1 MVNGAL
7 PLGRGSVMIGQVSLL
22 LTAPRALAGWLVFF
36 ALSAAAQAATF
47 QEDFSSARIAPKPVS
62 AILFDTDAAPRRIQ
76 NPSIIEGRDGAL
88 IAAWSSKG
96 LTGDNHPSDFI
107 QASASTDRGHTWSDP
122 VIAAPASSINPTFLR
137 AANGDV
143 VLFYNRNHTT
153 LQDDTGIC
161 FRRSRD
167 NGRTWSEDTW
177 VETGYRIGIIVHNG
191 IVMKNGEWLISF
203 QNDRS
208 NQGEPFLVR
217 RTEFVSA
224 VGISKDEGK
233 SWTVHGAI
241 RIPNLVRFPNTGS
254 WAVEAAVAERKEG
267 SLLMVLRSRAGWIY
281 RSVSNDRGR
290 TWSEPAQTQFSN
302 PDSKIG
308 LYALADGNL
317 VLLWNDSRVLG
328 TRYPLIASM
337 SADGGDTWPYSL
349 TLDDDNVQLDY
360 PSIVESRGEL
370 KIVYGHN
377 LKQVRLIALREAD
390 LKQRWTAINGRESW
404 IVSDGT
410 LQVEDRGTVE
420 NASDWLRWS
429 RLLTSE
435 IGPRSNVEIDLRFD
449 GEQQPAN
456 GAVAV
461 FPFYQDEA
469 NWTGWIWQ
477 PLEGKLGF
485 EQEEHFGTAK
495 LGSYSRQLS
504 ATYFESFRPEP
515 FRWYT
520 VRIVREDSALRW
532 ELRERGNQRVLI
544 QARNPIR
551 ADGNFFALGARNVKV
566 SFDNLK
572 AFK

>member
-1 MVNGAL
+1 M
-7 PLGRGSVMIGQVSLL
+7 SW
-22 LTAPRALAGWLVFF
+22 LAWF
-36 ALSAAAQAATF
+36 ALSAAVQAAVV
-47 QEDFSSARIAPKPVS
+47 QEDFSSSRIAPKPAS
-62 AILFDTDAAPRRIQ
+62 AILFDAKSAPRRIQ

-107 QASASTDRGHTWSDP
+107 QASTSIDGGSTWSNP
-122 VIAAPASSINPTFLR
+122 VTAAPASSINPTFLR

-143 VLFYNRNHTT
+143 LLFYNRNHTT

-191 IVMKNGEWLISF
+191 IVMRNGEWLIAF

-224 VGISKDEGK
+224 VAISKDEGK
-233 SWTVHGAI
+233 SWTVHGAL

-254 WAVEAAVAERKEG
+254 WGVEAAVAERKDG
-267 SLLMVLRSRAGWIY
+267 SLLMLLRSRAGWIY
-281 RSVSNDRGR
+281 RSVSTDQGR
-290 TWSEPAQTQFSN
+290 TWSEPAPTQFSN
-302 PDSKIG
+302 PDSKIS
-308 LYALADGNL
+308 LHALADGNL

-328 TRYPLIASM
+328 TRYPLLASL
-337 SADGGDTWPYSL
+337 SNDGGATWPYSV
-349 TLDDDNVQLDY
+349 TLDDDNAQLDY
-360 PSIVESRGEL
+360 PSIVESRDEL
-370 KIVYGHN
+370 KIVYGHS

-390 LKQRWTAINGRESW
+390 LKQRWTAINGRDSW
-404 IVSDGT
+404 IVSDGA
-410 LQVEDRGTVE
+410 LHVEDRGTVE

-429 RLLTSE
+429 RLFTSE
-435 IGPRSNVEIDLRFD
+435 IAPGSTIEIDLRFD
-449 GEQQPAN
+449 GEQEPSG
-456 GAVAV
+456 GAIAV

-469 NWTGWIWQ
+469 NWTAWVCQ
-477 PLEGKLGF
+477 PSEGKLGF

-495 LGSYSRQLS
+495 LGNYSRQLS

-520 VRIVREDSALRW
+520 VRIQREDSALHW
-532 ELRERGNQRVLI
+532 ELRDRGNPRVLI
-544 QARNPIR
+544 EARNPIR
-551 ADGNFFALGARNVKV
+551 AEGNFLALGARNVKA
-566 SFDNLK
+566 SFDNLRVYGGPKSTK
-572 AFK
+572 ASQ